1 MNLKYCLD
9 PKEAE
14 EWYEKNKKLMVLV
27 SIKRPPDLEIPVQIP
42 LGTDLNWKKDIDTK
56 FLTFITK

>member
-14 EWYEKNKKLMVLV
+14 ERYEKNKQYMVLV
-27 SIKRPPDLEIPVQIP
+27 NIKRPPDLEIPVQIP